1 MVYSNSMDIYSNSMD
16 KKYIH
21 LFFGHQN
28 RTKGYIIDV
37 FDKLSTE
44 TIYPPGKKPRFSNG
58 SILELKIMRSPQNE
72 IELFL
77 SLPYTGDYSGNKN
90 SEYWVGTDYNGNDKF
105 IPVPFGTKSIT
116 ITSDQLFKS
125 FKINPSIIKEGI
137 QIICYFVRH
146 GYSTHNV
153 SGMQRLFS
161 YTGKSAFNTNTSL
174 TGKDDRTKEILD
186 SATQSFKGGDGDED
200 EVVEGE
206 VFLTPQAFSPE
217 DEVVEGKV
225 SLTPQAFSPADIAIQ
240 KKIGTEQAL
249 QAGIKFSQILG
260 DQKLDSI
267 CVSDLIRTHQ
277 TAEYFLKGLLEFK
290 PNALDNISKIYVLPC
305 FHELQKNGRD
315 EDTKITNN
323 LTRAFTLGQT
333 QGLLNRENNTNCR
346 NDVDFNKTRYS
357 GKQRNNCGSIQ
368 VNGKIIT
375 LDWGFYKSIY
385 YGKYRDQFETE
396 FSTKRNPCIDNNF
409 LGIFLNYFAKI
420 PSGGKTRKHKKN
432 NKTHKNNKKISKK
445 NKFIHR
451 NTRKHKYY

>member
-1 MVYSNSMDIYSNSMD
+1 MSQLLRQSDM
-16 KKYIH
+16 
-21 LFFGHQN
+21 Q
-28 RTKGYIIDV
+28 ID
-37 FDKLSTE
+37 E
-44 TIYPPGKKPRFSNG
+44 
-58 SILELKIMRSPQNE
+58 
-72 IELFL
+72 
-77 SLPYTGDYSGNKN
+77 
-90 SEYWVGTDYNGNDKF
+90 
-105 IPVPFGTKSIT
+105 
-116 ITSDQLFKS
+116 
-125 FKINPSIIKEGI
+125 
-137 QIICYFVRH
+137 
-146 GYSTHNV
+146 
-153 SGMQRLFS
+153 
-161 YTGKSAFNTNTSL
+161 
-174 TGKDDRTKEILD
+174 
-186 SATQSFKGGDGDED
+186 
-200 EVVEGE
+200 
-206 VFLTPQAFSPE
+206 
-217 DEVVEGKV
+217 
-225 SLTPQAFSPADIAIQ
+225 
-240 KKIGTEQAL
+240 KIGTEQAL
-249 QAGIKFSQILG
+249 KAGVDFSTILG
-260 DQKLDSI
+260 DRELKSVS
-267 CVSDLIRTHQ
+267 VSDLVRTHE
-277 TAEYFLKGLLEFK
+277 TASFFLTGLLNRK
-290 PNALDNISKIYVLPC
+290 PDALNKIKFIYVLPC